1 MIDIIC
7 RKPRCQSLLIP
18 ELSLLAVLVG
28 QSLVRLTVIAA
39 NGSRDVDTKAM
50 SQIRAPNRNQD
61 IGFRLGKQDRE
72 PFQREADWRDI

>member
-1 MIDIIC
+1 M
-7 RKPRCQSLLIP
+7 LIP

-72 PFQREADWRDI
+72 PFQREADWREI